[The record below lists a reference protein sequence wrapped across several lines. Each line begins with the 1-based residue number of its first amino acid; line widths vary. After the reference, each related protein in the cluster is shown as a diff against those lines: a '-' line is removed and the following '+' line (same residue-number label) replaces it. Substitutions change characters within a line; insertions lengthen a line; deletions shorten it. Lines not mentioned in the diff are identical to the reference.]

1 MAVCP
6 CCSSEIPAGTRWCT
20 MCRASVTGSPEK
32 LASPVRRLGGFVI
45 DVAIP
50 LFAILLV
57 FGATGI
63 RRGPLLGL
71 LLLILYLSVAFV
83 LYCSGTTPGKKIFAL
98 RVIKESGGECHL
110 GSMLVREIV
119 GKTIS
124 GAVFLLGYLWIL
136 FDRERQGWH
145 DKLANTY
152 VVQE

>member
-1 MAVCP
+1 
-6 CCSSEIPAGTRWCT
+6 
-20 MCRASVTGSPEK
+20 MCRASVTGSSEK
-32 LASPVRRLGGFVI
+32 LASPVKRLGAFII
-45 DVAIP
+45 DLAIP
-50 LFAILLV
+50 LFAALLV
-57 FGATGI
+57 LGATGI

-83 LYCSGTTPGKKIFAL
+83 LYCSGTTPGKRIFAL

>member
-1 MAVCP
+1 
-6 CCSSEIPAGTRWCT
+6 
-20 MCRASVTGSPEK
+20 MCRASVTGSSEK
-32 LASPVRRLGGFVI
+32 LASPVKRLGAFII
-45 DVAIP
+45 DLAIP
-50 LFAILLV
+50 LFAALLV
-57 FGATGI
+57 LGATGI

>member
-1 MAVCP
+1 
-6 CCSSEIPAGTRWCT
+6 
-20 MCRASVTGSPEK
+20 MCHASVTGSPEK
-32 LASPVRRLGGFVI
+32 LASPVKRLGAFVI

-83 LYCSGTTPGKKIFAL
+83 LYCSGTTPGKRIFAL

>member
-1 MAVCP
+1 
-6 CCSSEIPAGTRWCT
+6 
-20 MCRASVTGSPEK
+20 MCHASVTGSPEK
-32 LASPVRRLGGFVI
+32 LASPARRLGAFIV
-45 DVAIP
+45 DLAIP
-50 LFAILLV
+50 AFAILV
-57 FGATGI
+57 IAGAAGI
-63 RRGPLLGL
+63 GRHPQLGL

-83 LYCSGTTPGKKIFAL
+83 LYCSGTTPGKRIFAL

-124 GAVFLLGYLWIL
+124 GAVFLLGYLWIV

>member
-1 MAVCP
+1 
-6 CCSSEIPAGTRWCT
+6 

-83 LYCSGTTPGKKIFAL
+83 LYCSGTTPGKRIFAL

>member
-1 MAVCP
+1 
-6 CCSSEIPAGTRWCT
+6 

-83 LYCSGTTPGKKIFAL
+83 LYCTGTTPGKRVFAL

>member
-20 MCRASVTGSPEK
+20 MCHASVTGSPEK
-32 LASPVRRLGGFVI
+32 LASPVKRLGAFVI

-57 FGATGI
+57 LGATGI

-83 LYCSGTTPGKKIFAL
+83 LYCSGTTPGKRIFAL

>member
-20 MCRASVTGSPEK
+20 MCHASVTGSPEK
-32 LASPVRRLGGFVI
+32 LASPARRLGAFVV
-45 DVAIP
+45 DLAIP
-50 LFAILLV
+50 VFAILLIA
-57 FGATGI
+57 GDTGI
-63 RRGPLLGL
+63 GQSPELGL
-71 LLLILYLSVAFV
+71 LLLIVYVVAAFV
-83 LYCSGTTPGKKIFAL
+83 LCWRGTTPGKKVFAL

-110 GSMLVREIV
+110 SSMLVREIV

-124 GAVFLLGYLWIL
+124 GAVFLLGFLWIL